1 MKTLGILS
9 SGRAEEYTAILEH
22 LQGKDIAVT
31 CINTDFK
38 SDIFD
43 YVKRYENVKAVCVGS
58 DGMLQYFSENDFDLV
73 AVRNCAVELKPQ
85 VINAS
90 RFIKVHP
97 SLLPAFSGSDSLYRA
112 FDAGVKVTG
121 ITVYYLSSTL
131 EGGKI
136 ITQYP
141 ILIPNLMHY
150 DELQKSVKA
159 LEDGIFPIVIEK
171 ILEDKVF
178 DFQDLLPNQS
188 RGGSTACG
196 VGCSSCGGC
205 GGH

>member
-1 MKTLGILS
+1 MKNLGILS
-9 SGRAEEYTAILEH
+9 SGQAEEYLAILER
-22 LQGKDIAVT
+22 LQGKDVTVT

-38 SDIFD
+38 SDIFE

-73 AVRNCAVELKPQ
+73 AVRNCSVELKPQ

-90 RFIKVHP
+90 RFVKVHP
-97 SLLPAFSGSDSLYRA
+97 SLLPAFAGADAVYRA

-121 ITVYYLSSTL
+121 ITVHYLSANL

-136 ITQYP
+136 VTQYP

-150 DELQKSVKA
+150 DELQKSIKN

-178 DFQDLLPNQS
+178 DFQDLLPNKSCDGSGGCSS
-188 RGGSTACG
+188 RGG
-196 VGCSSCGGC
+196 CS
-205 GGH
+205 GH